1 MISAMSGAE
10 DAGSS
15 EMNIFVYGSLAQGN
29 IHFKKFFNEENITTN
44 VFVKGSAYRLEV
56 GYSVISTQGSQ
67 MVPGDLIKCNKSEV
81 LLSLLDQFHGFSFKT
96 PEKSLY
102 LRMLTDI
109 YLDDGS
115 IEKAYVYSINP
126 LKLPKTAKLIE
137 SGNWMEDFSQNPPLT
152 EKLKD
157 REKEYIRKLGNS
169 SGRDIVPIQLDLYRE
184 LMNMGMIVDKG
195 RRLALSKLGQEVFR
209 YLE

>member
-1 MISAMSGAE
+1 MVA
-10 DAGSS
+10 DSS
-15 EMNIFVYGSLAQGN
+15 EMKIFVYGSLAQGN
-29 IHFKKFFNEENITTN
+29 IHHNKFFNEENITSN
-44 VFVKGSAYRLEV
+44 VFIRGSAYRLEV
-56 GYSVISTQGSQ
+56 GYSVISTQTNSQ
-67 MVPGDLIKCNKSEV
+67 MIPGDLITCTKSDL
-81 LLSLLDQFHGFSFKT
+81 LLSLLDEFHGFSFKT
-96 PEKSLY
+96 PEKSLF
-102 LRMLTDI
+102 LRVMTDV

-115 IEKAYVYSINP
+115 VEKAYVYSINP

-137 SGNWMEDFSQNPPLT
+137 SGNWIADFSENPPMT

-169 SGRDIVPIQLDLYRE
+169 SGRDIVPIQLDLYRG
-184 LMNMGMIVDKG
+184 LMNMGIIVDKG

>member
-1 MISAMSGAE
+1 MIV
-10 DAGSS
+10 DTQDVKSS
-15 EMNIFVYGSLAQGN
+15 EMNIFVYGSLARGN
-29 IHFKKFFNEENITTN
+29 IHYSKFFNEENITPN

-67 MVPGDLIKCNKSEV
+67 RVPGDLIKCNRSDV
-81 LLSLLDQFHGFSFKT
+81 LLSLLDQFHGFSFKI
-96 PEKSLY
+96 PEKSLF
-102 LRMLTDI
+102 LRMETDV
-109 YLDDGS
+109 YLDNGFT
-115 IEKAYVYSINP
+115 EKAYVYSINP

-137 SGNWMEDFSQNPPLT
+137 SGNWMEDFAQNPPLT

-169 SGRDIVPIQLDLYRE
+169 SGRDIVPIQLDLYRG

>member
-1 MISAMSGAE
+1 MSEA
-10 DAGSS
+10 SS
-15 EMNIFVYGSLAQGN
+15 EMKVFVYGSLAQGN
-29 IHFKKFFNEENITTN
+29 IHFPKYFNSESIDQESIKSN
-44 VFVKGSAYRLEV
+44 VFIKGAAYRLEV
-56 GYSVISTQGSQ
+56 GYSVISAHGAQ
-67 MVPGDLIKCNKSEV
+67 MVPGDLITCRKSDI
-81 LLSLLDQFHGFSFKT
+81 LLSLLDEFHGFSFKT
-96 PEKSLY
+96 PEKSLF
-102 LRMLTDI
+102 LRMETDV

-115 IEKAYVYSINP
+115 VEKAYVYSINP

-137 SGNWMEDFSQNPPLT
+137 NANWIEDFANNPPMT

-169 SGRDIVPIQLDLYRE
+169 SGRDIVPIQLDLYRG